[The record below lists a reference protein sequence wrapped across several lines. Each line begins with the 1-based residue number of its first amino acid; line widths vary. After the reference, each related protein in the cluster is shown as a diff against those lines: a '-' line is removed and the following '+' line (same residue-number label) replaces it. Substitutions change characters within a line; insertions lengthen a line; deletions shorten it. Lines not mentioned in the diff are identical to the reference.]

1 MKKYLYFI
9 EGLSA
14 FIILILIW
22 HIASVTGIFGRVSV
36 RASQLLL
43 PAPKKVALS
52 IYEMTVS
59 GYLPKNILISLIRV
73 IKGFLIAVGIG
84 IPIGILMGL
93 SKHFFH
99 FFNPIFK
106 LISPVPGVA
115 WVPLAILWFGLGDKA
130 AIFIIT
136 MGAISPI
143 ITNTLQGVK
152 DVDPILLQALDT
164 MGASRIQTIVHCV
177 IPSIIPYI
185 VSGFRLGL
193 GFSWRVVIAA
203 ELVGVP
209 NGLGYVLNV
218 GRSTGQTEITIVTIL
233 CLGIIMIV
241 MDELLFNPIEKI
253 TKNWKYVSNEE

>member
-1 MKKYLYFI
+1 MKKYIAFA
-9 EGLSA
+9 EGVAALGL
-14 FIILILIW
+14 LILIW
-22 HIASVTGIFGRVSV
+22 HIASVTGIFGKVSI

-43 PAPKKVALS
+43 PTPKKVFLS
-52 IYEMTVS
+52 IYEMTIS
-59 GYLPKNILISLIRV
+59 GYLPENILISLLRV
-73 IKGFLIAVGIG
+73 VKGFLLAVAIG
-84 IPIGILMGL
+84 IPVGIFMGL
-93 SKHFFH
+93 SKHFFN
-99 FFNPIFK
+99 FFNPIFR
-106 LISPVPGVA
+106 LVSPIPGVA

-164 MGASRIQTIVHCV
+164 MGANKFQVVARCI
-177 IPSIIPYI
+177 IPSIIPYV

-218 GRSTGQTEITIVTIL
+218 GRSTGQTEITIVTII
-233 CLGIIMIV
+233 CLGAIMIF
-241 MDELLFNPIEKI
+241 MDELLFNPIENL
-253 TKNWKYVSNEE
+253 TKNWKNVLTED